1 MRERWGG
8 GGGKDEEMARE
19 KGGER
24 TEYKGERGDRDSTR
38 ESVSNW
44 ILTSC
49 QKTDR
54 QTDREI
60 ERQREREELPTTRKR
75 KRKRR

>member
-8 GGGKDEEMARE
+8 GGGEKDEEMARE

-49 QKTDR
+49 QPHRDTSGQSDSVISKSTV
-54 QTDREI
+54 QKSSHI
-60 ERQREREELPTTRKR
+60 
-75 KRKRR
+75 